1 MDLMI
6 PCKRAAE
13 LMVAREDRPLTW
25 GEGAALRVHLLICKA
40 CPRFEKQLLTMR
52 QAMDSW
58 RAYREA
64 EPGDEPPAIA
74 VSPPQSTIK

>member
-13 LMVAREDRPLTW
+13 LMVAREDRALTW
-25 GEGAALRVHLLICKA
+25 GEGAALRVHLLMCKA

-52 QAMDSW
+52 QAMGAW
-58 RAYREA
+58 RQYRDTE
-64 EPGDEPPAIA
+64 DD
-74 VSPPQSTIK
+74 SPPQP

>member
-13 LMVAREDRPLTW
+13 LMVAREDRALSW
-25 GEGAALRVHLLICKA
+25 GEGAALRVHLLMCKA

-52 QAMDSW
+52 QAMGAWRRYSEQPDDS
-58 RAYREA
+58 
-64 EPGDEPPAIA
+64 
-74 VSPPQSTIK
+74 SPPPG

>member
-13 LMVAREDRPLTW
+13 LMVAREDRALSW
-25 GEGAALRVHLLICKA
+25 GEGAALRVHLLMCKA

-52 QAMDSW
+52 QAMGAW
-58 RAYREA
+58 RRYSEQ
-64 EPGDEPPAIA
+64 PDDM
-74 VSPPQSTIK
+74 SPPPG

>member
-25 GEGAALRVHLLICKA
+25 GEGTALRVHLLMCKA

-52 QAMDSW
+52 QALGAW
-58 RAYREA
+58 RRYREGDDEA
-64 EPGDEPPAIA
+64 PPPG
-74 VSPPQSTIK
+74 

>member
-13 LMVAREDRPLTW
+13 LMVAREDRALTW
-25 GEGAALRVHLLICKA
+25 GEGAALRVHLLMCKA

-52 QAMDSW
+52 QAMSSW
-58 RAYREA
+58 RHYT
-64 EPGDEPPAIA
+64 DTTQDPP
-74 VSPPQSTIK
+74 PPP